1 VTRFIASRKLAWR
14 SASASPTLND
24 DVLPR
29 WGVPEWFLISQTA
42 IPALLLIPGSQM
54 VRLPLRIA
62 PFAVSLVALAWWQWK
77 RSKIAPHPARP
88 WLLLAVAYL
97 WLMIFHPTTNTLLA
111 GLAHVMLYLSV
122 MAPIFWVPTLIRGPH
137 HLARLLGILLVC
149 NGINS
154 MVGVMQAYDPVRW
167 MPEELSLV
175 ITMSEYGL
183 DAVSYVGP
191 AGRLIIRPPGLF
203 DNPGA
208 VSGPGMVAA
217 LLGLVFCLGPIV
229 AWRKAIAGAF
239 ALAGMA
245 AIYLSHVRTSFV
257 IVAGMALVYC
267 GMFIVQKRRTKATLL
282 LFLAVLLV
290 SAALLFAVLVG
301 GESIT
306 QRFATLFE
314 DDPIT
319 VYYNTKRGEQ
329 LEYAFRILLFEY
341 PLGAGLGR
349 WGMMH
354 QYFGDPSSLSSP
366 PVWAELQPNAWILDG
381 GFALMILYCIALVV
395 TAAYELRVAKWV
407 ENPSLRFLAAAI
419 VAANAGTL
427 ALVFGFTPFT
437 TQIGMQYWFLAGALH
452 GAARG
457 SAQFPFSRS
466 KRQARL
472 APPVRRSG
480 VAPMT

>member
-1 VTRFIASRKLAWR
+1 MTRYPASRKGAWR
-14 SASASPTLND
+14 AQVAIPTLND
-24 DVLPR
+24 EVRPR
-29 WGVPEWFLISQTA
+29 WGFLEWFLISQTVM
-42 IPALLLIPGSQM
+42 PALLFIPGSQM

-62 PFAVSLVALAWWQWK
+62 PFALSLAALAWWQWK
-77 RSKIAPHPARP
+77 RFKIAPHPARP

-97 WLMIFHPTTNTLLA
+97 LLMIFHPTTNTLLA
-111 GLAHVMLYLSV
+111 GFAQVMLYLSV
-122 MAPIFWVPTLIRGPH
+122 MAPIFWVPTLVRGPH

-154 MVGVMQAYDPVRW
+154 MVGVMQGYDPARW
-167 MPEELSLV
+167 MPEELSHIV
-175 ITMSEYGL
+175 TMSEYGL
-183 DAVSYVGP
+183 DAVSYLGP

-217 LLGLVFCLGPIV
+217 LLGLVYCLGPI
-229 AWRKAIAGAF
+229 ATWRKAIAGAF

-245 AIYLSHVRTSFV
+245 AIYLSHVRTAFV
-257 IVAGMALVYC
+257 IVAGTALVY
-267 GMFIVQKRRTKATLL
+267 GGVFILQKRKKKATLL

-290 SAALLFAVLVG
+290 SVALSLAVLVG
-301 GESIT
+301 GESIS

-319 VYYNTKRGEQ
+319 IYYNTKRGEQ
-329 LEYAFRILLFEY
+329 LEYAFRNLLFEY

-395 TAAYELRVAKWV
+395 TAAYELRVARSI

-437 TQIGMQYWFLAGALH
+437 TQVGIQYWFLAGALH

-472 APPVRRSG
+472 ASPMRRRG